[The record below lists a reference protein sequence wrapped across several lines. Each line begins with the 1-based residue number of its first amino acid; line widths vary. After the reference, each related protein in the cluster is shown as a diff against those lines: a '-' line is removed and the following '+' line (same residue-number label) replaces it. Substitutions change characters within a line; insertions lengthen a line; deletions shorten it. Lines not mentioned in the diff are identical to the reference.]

1 MAENNQNKSFSD
13 YLYILF
19 KWKRFIFINLILIAG
34 ISLGVLFL
42 FPNTYKATTIIISHR
57 ISTVSE
63 ADLIIVLEDGM
74 IVEQGTHEEL
84 IRTEGLYKRIYEI
97 QSSIEDDL
105 ELELEV

>member
-1 MAENNQNKSFSD
+1 M
-13 YLYILF
+13 
-19 KWKRFIFINLILIAG
+19 
-34 ISLGVLFL
+34 